1 MHFPL
6 HQCATFAVDCKNI
19 AFIAIFR
26 KELNVFFSS
35 LIGYIAITIFLVANG
50 LFNWVFTDTSI
61 MSSGYADLQPFFNF
75 APWIFLFLVPAI
87 TMRSFAEEKNTGTL
101 ELLATRPVT
110 DLQIIAG
117 KFLAAFTLVVFS
129 VLPTIVYYFAIRE
142 LASPTGNVDT
152 GGIIGSYIGLTLLG
166 GSFVAISLFAS
177 AISNNQIV
185 AFISGL
191 FLCFICFY
199 GFDALALLPVSEG
212 SADAI
217 FNALSINQHYQNIS
231 KGYIDFRDVLYF
243 SSAIALFFL
252 MTQTTLG
259 SRRW

>member
-1 MHFPL
+1 M
-6 HQCATFAVDCKNI
+6 
-19 AFIAIFR
+19 IAIFR

-61 MSSGYADLQPFFNF
+61 MESGYANLEPFFNF
-75 APWIFLFLVPAI
+75 APWIFLFLIPAI

-110 DLQIIAG
+110 DLQIISG
-117 KFLAAFTLVVFS
+117 KFLAAFVLVLFS
-129 VLPTIVYYFAIRE
+129 VLPSIVYYFAIRE
-142 LASPTGNVDT
+142 LASPRGNVDT

-166 GSFVAISLFAS
+166 ACFVAISLFSS

-191 FLCFICFY
+191 FLCFFCYY
-199 GFDALALLPVSEG
+199 GFDGLALLPISEG
-212 SADAI
+212 SADAV
-217 FNALSINQHYQNIS
+217 FNAISINQHYLNIS

-243 SSAIALFFL
+243 GSAITIFFL
-252 MTQTTLG
+252 MTQTVLG
-259 SRRW
+259 SRKW

>member
-1 MHFPL
+1 
-6 HQCATFAVDCKNI
+6 VV
-19 AFIAIFR
+19 AIFR

-61 MSSGYADLQPFFNF
+61 MESGYANLEPFFNF

-87 TMRSFAEEKNTGTL
+87 TMRSFAEEKNSGTL

-110 DLQIIAG
+110 DLQIIGG
-117 KFLAAFTLVVFS
+117 KFLAAFVLVLFS
-129 VLPTIVYYFAIRE
+129 VLPSIIYYFAIRE
-142 LASPTGNVDT
+142 LASPKGNVDT

-166 GSFVAISLFAS
+166 GFFVAISLFAS
-177 AISNNQIV
+177 AVSNNQIV

-191 FLCFICFY
+191 FLCFFLYY

-212 SADAI
+212 SADAV
-217 FNALSINQHYQNIS
+217 FNAISINQHYQNIS

-243 SSAIALFFL
+243 GSAVSIFFL
-252 MTQTTLG
+252 MTQTALG

>member
-1 MHFPL
+1 M
-6 HQCATFAVDCKNI
+6 V
-19 AFIAIFR
+19 AIFR

-61 MSSGYADLQPFFNF
+61 MESGYANLEPFFNF

-87 TMRSFAEEKNTGTL
+87 TMRSFAEEKNSGTL

-110 DLQIIAG
+110 DLQIIGG
-117 KFLAAFTLVVFS
+117 KFLAAFVLVLFS
-129 VLPTIVYYFAIRE
+129 VLPSIIYYFAIRD
-142 LASPTGNVDT
+142 LASPKGNVDT

-166 GSFVAISLFAS
+166 GCFVAISLFAS
-177 AISNNQIV
+177 AVSNNQIV

-191 FLCFICFY
+191 FLCFFLYY

-212 SADAI
+212 SADAV
-217 FNALSINQHYQNIS
+217 FNAISINQHYQNIS

-243 SSAIALFFL
+243 GSAVSIFFL
-252 MTQTTLG
+252 MTQTALG